1 MKYILQDIPYGKNIR
16 KIRMEKNMTQMDVTI
31 KMQIMGSSMTRGTL
45 ANIES
50 GNRNI
55 KASDLRYLKYLL
67 SVEYDEL
74 LEGEKEGDKNCEI

>member
-16 KIRMEKNMTQMDVTI
+16 KIRMEKNMTQMDVSI

-67 SVEYDEL
+67 GVEYDEL
-74 LEGEKEGDKNCEI
+74 LEGGKEGNKNSQI